1 MQNREKTGF
10 HSRINYHL
18 TTMPTVYS
26 QFLLRK
32 QFEKLKNL
40 RILKENVEI
49 FFLLWQVYRNITH
62 KYKQLVAPDFLQNA
76 GNEFFVSKWRI

>member
-1 MQNREKTGF
+1 MQNREKSGF

-40 RILKENVEI
+40 RILKENVEKKYFCFGKFI
-49 FFLLWQVYRNITH
+49 ETLHNTH
-62 KYKQLVAPDFLQNA
+62 KYKQLVAPDFLKNA
-76 GNEFFVSKWRI
+76 GNEFFV